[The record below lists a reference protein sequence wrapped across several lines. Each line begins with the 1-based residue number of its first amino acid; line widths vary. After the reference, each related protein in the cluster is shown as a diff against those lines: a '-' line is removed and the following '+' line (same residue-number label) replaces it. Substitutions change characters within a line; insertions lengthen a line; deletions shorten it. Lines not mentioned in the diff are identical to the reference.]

1 MYTRNLTFMTLL
13 DTSYAYRKTSIP
25 AGSWKSRGTP
35 VLCIVAGILL
45 VLNPDAN
52 CHILVYRKTSVRLF
66 ASTLERD
73 DTKLRLKIS

>member
-1 MYTRNLTFMTLL
+1 
-13 DTSYAYRKTSIP
+13 
-25 AGSWKSRGTP
+25 

-66 ASTLERD
+66 ASTLERG